1 MVYAVILGLL
11 FAILCVGSGVG
22 IGIFCWKRADVEE
35 VGRQSYGETDKQY
48 EHRKTSY
55 RLKVKKWNK
64 WILVA
69 SILLVVFFALT
80 LLLPACFRTVDT
92 GEVAVVKHL
101 GKAVRVRTAGT
112 YFDFWM
118 TESYQRY
125 DIKVQNLEITTF
137 AYSKDA
143 QTMDIQMTVQY
154 QIRADKVIDIATQ
167 YGTLDVL
174 ENRIGSVSTER
185 AKATLS
191 KYSAMELIETRENIS
206 PEVEQVIKG
215 AIDDNYFVD
224 VVAVVLTNIDF
235 SDAFEATVEEK
246 MIAEQ
251 KKLQAE
257 YEKERAI
264 IEAEKELE
272 VAKLQAQAA
281 LAKAQ
286 GEADAQRV
294 IADAEAYT
302 AQVKIVELARTLGY
316 EVTETETENGTQ
328 YVIDWHDDEDGK
340 NTILKYIQYLEY
352 LAKWNGKL
360 PDVVAGDDL
369 TIFIPAP

>member
-22 IGIFCWKRADVEE
+22 IGIFCYQRADISI
-35 VGRQSYGETDKQY
+35 GDK
-48 EHRKTSY
+48 SY
-55 RLKVKKWNK
+55 RESEEEYKNRQIKGLLKVKKLNK
-64 WILVA
+64 LILVA

-80 LLLPACFRTVDT
+80 LLLPASFRTVNT
-92 GEVAVVKHL
+92 GEIAVVKRL
-101 GKAVRVRTAGT
+101 GKAIDIRTAGT

-118 TESYQRY
+118 VKSYQRY
-125 DIKVQNLEITTF
+125 DVKVQDLEVTTF

-154 QIRADKVIDIATQ
+154 QIKADKVITIAEK
-167 YGTLDVL
+167 YGELSIL
-174 ENRIGSVSTER
+174 ENRIASVSTER
-185 AKATLS
+185 AKSTLS

-206 PEVEQVIKG
+206 PEVERVIKG
-215 AIDDNYFVD
+215 AIDENYYVD

-272 VAKLQAQAA
+272 VAKLSAQAS

-286 GEADAQRV
+286 GSADAQRV
-294 IADAEAYT
+294 IADAEAYA

-328 YVIDWHDDEDGK
+328 YVIDWNDDENGK
-340 NTILKYIQYLEY
+340 NAILKYIQYLEY
-352 LAKWNGKL
+352 LSAWNGKL
-360 PDVVAGDDL
+360 PDVVSGDNL
-369 TIFIPAP
+369 NIFVPTT